1 MNLEQISRDALVA
14 ALLSPTATTGFA
26 GEIGTTLVAR
36 DGLPPRRKGS
46 QADRDQLVRQQL
58 GIARELLLRDLAAQ
72 MHRGPVLDSP
82 STLREWL
89 RLRCAGLEHEVFLGL
104 FLDTHHRLLV
114 AQELFRGT
122 LTQTSVYPR
131 ELVKEALR
139 HNAAALIVAHNHPS
153 GQAEPSRADEYL
165 TQSLKTALAL
175 VDVRLLD
182 HFVIG
187 CDAIVS
193 FAERGMV

>member
-1 MNLEQISRDALVA
+1 M
-14 ALLSPTATTGFA
+14 
-26 GEIGTTLVAR
+26 
-36 DGLPPRRKGS
+36 
-46 QADRDQLVRQQL
+46 
-58 GIARELLLRDLAAQ
+58 
-72 MHRGPVLDSP
+72 
-82 STLREWL
+82 
-89 RLRCAGLEHEVFLGL
+89 
-104 FLDTHHRLLV
+104 
-114 AQELFRGT
+114 
-122 LTQTSVYPR
+122 
-131 ELVKEALR
+131 
-139 HNAAALIVAHNHPS
+139 AHNHPS

>member
-1 MNLEQISRDALVA
+1 MNFEQISRDALVA
-14 ALLSPTATTGFA
+14 ALLSPTTATGFDE
-26 GEIGTTLVAR
+26 EIGTAPVAR
-36 DGLPPRRKGS
+36 DGLPPRWRGTR
-46 QADRDQLVRQQL
+46 ADRDQLVRQRL
-58 GIARELLLRDLAAQ
+58 SIARELLLRDLAAQ
-72 MHRGPVLDSP
+72 MHCGPVLDSP

-89 RLRCAGLEHEVFLGL
+89 RHRCAGLEHEVFLGL

-131 ELVKEALR
+131 EVVKEALR

-153 GQAEPSRADEYL
+153 GQPEPSRADEYL

-182 HFVIG
+182 HFVVG

>member
-1 MNLEQISRDALVA
+1 MNFEQISRDALVA
-14 ALLSPTATTGFA
+14 ALLSPTAATGID
-26 GEIGTTLVAR
+26 GDVGTAPIVR
-36 DGLPPRRKGS
+36 DGLPPRWRLK
-46 QADRDQLVRQQL
+46 QADRDQLLRQRL
-58 GIARELLLRDLAAQ
+58 SIARELLLRDLAAQ

-89 RLRCAGLEHEVFLGL
+89 RLRCAGLEHEVFLAL

-182 HFVIG
+182 HFVVG